1 MNLNDQSI
9 NIELIFINLMKLKK
23 AFKLSLGFLVAF
35 PLSFFVG
42 NELFANNFTERF
54 GNELHNDSLLACGG
68 GGGGKSPAEKAEAK
82 KKKAKAKLSFKKR
95 ALSKAAAAGDDTSKL
110 EAEIAELEALV
121 AKQRELFFKT
131 LKMML

>member
-23 AFKLSLGFLVAF
+23 AFKLSLGVLVAF

-42 NELFANNFTERF
+42 NELLANNFTERF
-54 GNELHNDSLLACGG
+54 GNVLHNDSLIACGGG
-68 GGGGKSPAEKAEAK
+68 GGGGKSPADKAEAK

-121 AKQRELFFKT
+121 AK
-131 LKMML
+131 

>member
-68 GGGGKSPAEKAEAK
+68 GGGKSPAEKAEAK

-110 EAEIAELEALV
+110 EAEIAELEALI
-121 AKQRELFFKT
+121 AKQRELLFKT